1 MASEIRLVE
10 QTVSRLSRRFCQKP
24 RAKIVNELL
33 AGLLEEK
40 RARQARN
47 LDHWPEHGP
56 KFLARLAKR
65 WKVDE
70 AKRLNRT
77 AAVLRERRRD
87 AAKLALAI
95 TDNRTDAEV
104 AVSDSDLDLLADA
117 VKERF
122 YLLAVKRNAL
132 DVVRRRQLEQDKF
145 VPLEEAFETADD
157 RRGEPMD
164 GMGGA
169 VVTITAFM
177 FLSTRR
183 PSLTRSL

>member
-24 RAKIVNELL
+24 RAKIINELL

-70 AKRLNRT
+70 AKRLNRI
-77 AAVLRERRRD
+77 AAVLKERRRD
-87 AAKLALAI
+87 AARLALAI

-117 VKERF
+117 VKGTFPPKTNPSEMIAWNIERGR
-122 YLLAVKRNAL
+122 KW
-132 DVVRRRQLEQDKF
+132 RRSDSSRSRSSRYCEK
-145 VPLEEAFETADD
+145 P
-157 RRGEPMD
+157 RRWAASRTP
-164 GMGGA
+164 A
-169 VVTITAFM
+169 T
-177 FLSTRR
+177 STGS
-183 PSLTRSL
+183 PT